1 MEKLRSAMERL
12 TSSPLANSKA
22 LSRALLFLAGLCLG
36 LVSLYFAS
44 TDNRAAIFASYFAHP
59 WVVLLNLLPP
69 LLLLMLLYFLIGRA
83 WIAYAV
89 TAVAVLGFSAANL
102 FKLTFR
108 NDPVLFEDLLLLR
121 EAGNMAGKYQ
131 LFLSPGM
138 AAALLAA
145 ILGGVV
151 LFFFARERLSLV
163 PRLWCAGVLLLCLIP
178 LSNVYLDPTVYEVQ
192 AKNEDAINPLS
203 ATEQFVSRGFLYPFL
218 YSIRSSFDSP
228 PAGYDEARALQL
240 LSSCEDASIPQD
252 KRVDLIAIQLEGY
265 NDFTRLG
272 VEGISPDVYAKYH
285 ALEAEGYSGSLV
297 TNIFAGG
304 TVDTERCFLTGFSS
318 LPTFRGKTNSYP
330 WYFRSQGY
338 RVEGSHPCYDW
349 FYNRRNINQNLGFED
364 YYYIENYFGPL
375 TGDQPGTDAVLFPQI
390 LRFYDAHRESS
401 DAPYFSFNV
410 TYQGHGPYSGEYLA
424 WGDGHFTGDGFTP
437 EEETILNNYF
447 GSVQNTNENL
457 DLLCA
462 NLREREDPVV
472 LVVFGDHN
480 PWLGDGGY
488 LYERLGVDLDV
499 SATQGF
505 LNYYATR
512 YLIWANPAA
521 KEVLGNDFR
530 GEGPDLGPYF
540 LMNELFKLCSWQ
552 GPAYL
557 QALGRIY
564 PQVSAFN
571 VPTGLCLERGEAT
584 RTLTPQ
590 GAALAQDFRDL
601 QYYYSKHYR
610 GP

>member
-1 MEKLRSAMERL
+1 MNHLRDGIKKI
-12 TSSPLANSKA
+12 TDSPLANS
-22 LSRALLFLAGLCLG
+22 RAFTRILLFLAGLCLG

-44 TDNRAAIFASYFAHP
+44 TENRAAIFASYFAHP

-69 LLLLMLLYFLIGRA
+69 VFLILLLYLLIGRA

-89 TAVAVLGFSAANL
+89 TAVLVLGFSAANL

-108 NDPVLFEDLLLLR
+108 NDPVMFEDLLLLR
-121 EAGNMAGKYQ
+121 EAGNMAGKYR
-131 LFLSPGM
+131 LFLTPGM

-145 ILGGVV
+145 ILGGAV
-151 LFFFARERLSLV
+151 LFFLARERLFLR
-163 PRLWCAGVLLLCLIP
+163 PRLIAAGCALLLLIP
-178 LSNVYLDPTVYEVQ
+178 LSKVYLDPTVYEVK

-228 PAGYDEARALQL
+228 PAGYDEENAKAL
-240 LSSCEDASIPQD
+240 LSAYETADIPSE
-252 KRVDLIAIQLEGY
+252 KKVDLIAIQLEGY

-272 VEGISPDVYAKYH
+272 AEGIAPEVYAKYH
-285 ALEAEGYSGSLV
+285 ALEAEGYSGRLV

-304 TVDTERCFLTGFSS
+304 TVDTERCFLTGFST

-338 RVEGSHPCYDW
+338 YVQGAHPCYDW
-349 FYNRRNINQNLGFED
+349 FYNRRNINANLGFED
-364 YYYIENYFGPL
+364 YWYIENYFDPL
-375 TGDQPGTDAVLFPQI
+375 TDGSPGVDAVLFPQI
-390 LRFYDAHRESS
+390 RQLYAQHRESS

-410 TYQGHGPYSGEYLA
+410 TYQGHGPYSSEYLA
-424 WGDGHFTGDGFTP
+424 WGDGHFTGEGFTP

-447 GSVQNTNENL
+447 GSIRNTNENL
-457 DLLCA
+457 DLLCQF
-462 NLREREDPVV
+462 LRDREDPVV

-488 LYERLGVDLDV
+488 LYERLGIDLDV
-499 SATQGF
+499 SHTQGF
-505 LNYYATR
+505 LNYYGTR

-521 KEVLGNDFR
+521 KAVLGNDFQ
-530 GEGPDLGPYF
+530 GEGPDIGPYF
-540 LMNELFKLCSWQ
+540 LMNEVFKLCSWE

-557 QALGRIY
+557 QALNGIY

-571 VPTGLCLERGEAT
+571 TPTGLCLEDGEAV
-584 RTLTPQ
+584 RSLTPR
-590 GAALAQDFRDL
+590 GAELAQDYTDL
-601 QYYYSKHYR
+601 QYYYSKHYF